1 MQLITAKLNSA
12 SWRAGVAV
20 LGSRRSLWSLS
31 VLLGLLCLAA
41 GVRLGLLFSVP
52 THLPV
57 VSFPAPAAQV
67 ERHYS
72 LYPGAGSVPVDE
84 AVEQLDV
91 ARINAVVVGIV
102 SRAEGAWV
110 NISLDGKT
118 DRIYTI
124 GDSLA
129 PSVVVEAIVP
139 DGVVV
144 REQGVLRRIPLRSL
158 VAEGAPAISVSSPA
172 LAVPTVTGDELDST
186 SAAEL
191 IDNLGVTAVI
201 NADGSTGLRV
211 DSLDAQLPALG
222 LSEGDVVV
230 AVNGRPVAELMADA
244 RALADLRAEP
254 QLAVTLRRDG
264 SEQDISVDGAV
275 ISQWLGQ

>member
-1 MQLITAKLNSA
+1 
-12 SWRAGVAV
+12 
-20 LGSRRSLWSLS
+20 
-31 VLLGLLCLAA
+31 
-41 GVRLGLLFSVP
+41 
-52 THLPV
+52 LPE
-57 VSFPAPAAQV
+57 VSFPAPQAQV
-67 ERHYS
+67 DTSYS
-72 LYPGAGSVPVDE
+72 LYPGAGSAPADE
-84 AVEQLDV
+84 AIEQLDV

-124 GDSLA
+124 GDRLA

-172 LAVPTVTGDELDST
+172 LAVPAVTGDELDST

-191 IDNLGVTAVI
+191 IDSLGVTAVI